1 MGLIIDWIAVDA
13 HDPERLAR
21 FWAEALDYKIEYDS
35 NQDLENDG
43 SEREVII
50 APQTGHGPRL
60 LFLEV
65 SDSKTVKN
73 RLHLD
78 LRPGDQNAE
87 VDRLEQLGARRVDIG
102 QGDVTWVVL
111 ADPEGNEF
119 CVLRAQAGED
129 TGSSRGQADRDITRN
144 S

>member
-43 SEREVII
+43 SEREVVI
-50 APQTGHGPRL
+50 AAQTGHGPRL
-60 LFLEV
+60 GFFEV
-65 SDSKTVKN
+65 SDEKQVKN

-119 CVLRAQAGED
+119 CVLRAQAGEETD
-129 TGSSRGQADRDITRN
+129 SAHGQADRDTTRN
-144 S
+144 Q

>member
-1 MGLIIDWIAVDA
+1 MGLVIDWIAVDA

-35 NQDLENDG
+35 NQDFENDG
-43 SEREVII
+43 SEREVVI

-60 LFLEV
+60 AFFEV
-65 SDSKTVKN
+65 RDRKAVKN

-87 VDRLEQLGARRVDIG
+87 VDRLEQIGAARVDIG

-119 CVLRAQAGED
+119 CVLRAQAGDD
-129 TGSSRGQADRDITRN
+129 TDSSRAQADRDITRN

>member
-1 MGLIIDWIAVDA
+1 MGLVIDWIAVDA

-21 FWAEALDYKIEYDS
+21 FWADALDYKIEYDS
-35 NQDLENDG
+35 NQDFENDG
-43 SEREVII
+43 SEREVVI

-60 LFLEV
+60 AFFEV
-65 SDSKTVKN
+65 ADRKAIKN

-87 VDRLEQLGARRVDIG
+87 VDRLEQLGAQRVDFG
-102 QGDVTWVVL
+102 HGDVTWVVL

-119 CVLRAQAGED
+119 RVLRAQAGED
-129 TGSSRGQADRDITRN
+129 TDSTRGQADRDITRN
-144 S
+144 

>member
-1 MGLIIDWIAVDA
+1 MGLIIDWVAVDA
-13 HDPERLAR
+13 HDPEKLAR
-21 FWAEALDYKIEYDS
+21 FWADALDYKIEYDS
-35 NQDLENDG
+35 NQDFENDG
-43 SEREVII
+43 SEREVVI

-60 LFLEV
+60 LFLLVMDE
-65 SDSKTVKN
+65 KKVKN

-87 VDRLEQLGARRVDIG
+87 VNRLEQLGARRVDIG

-119 CVLRAQAGED
+119 CVLRAQAGDD
-129 TGSSRGQADRDITRN
+129 TSSSRTQADRDITRN